1 MADLPVIGIRFALF
15 AALMLFTGLAA
26 FPLYTLRRSERA
38 NRLLAEMLVRL
49 QRWLCGLGLLVST
62 AGIVVLTANMH
73 GIGPSSVAPEM
84 LRTMLVETDVGAVW
98 LVRTAALLVA
108 AIAAWNST
116 RRPRIAAT
124 ILAAAGVAAL
134 STLAWSGHAGATE
147 GLTGTVH
154 RISDAL
160 HMIAAAIWLGAIA
173 AFLILLRP
181 RRHGLP
187 PKRIALAARSLDRFG
202 RVGTICVL
210 VITATGLINAQL
222 ILGLENAGRSIASPY
237 GQLLLIKLLLFGA
250 MLVLAAANRW
260 RLTPALTAASINA
273 DSGRAAA
280 TIRRS
285 IAAEAAAA
293 GTILA
298 LVAWF
303 GTLEP

>member
-26 FPLYTLRRSERA
+26 FPLYTFRRGART
-38 NRLLAEMLVRL
+38 NRLLAAMLVRL
-49 QRWLCGLGLLVST
+49 QRWLCALGLLVST
-62 AGIVVLTANMH
+62 ADIVVLTATMH
-73 GIGPSSVAPEM
+73 GVAPSSVAPGM
-84 LRTMLVETDVGAVW
+84 LRTILVETDVGAAW

-108 AIAAWNST
+108 AIAAWSFT

-181 RRHGLP
+181 RRRGLP
-187 PKRIALAARSLDRFG
+187 VKRIALAARSLDRFG

-250 MLVLAAANRW
+250 MLTLAAANRW
-260 RLTPALTAASINA
+260 RLTPALTAASIDA
-273 DSGRAAA
+273 DSSRAAA
-280 TIRRS
+280 AIRRS

>member
-1 MADLPVIGIRFALF
+1 MTDLLVIGIRFALY
-15 AALMLFTGLAA
+15 AALMLLTGLAA
-26 FPLYTLRRSERA
+26 FPLYTFRRGARE
-38 NRLLAEMLVRL
+38 NRLLAAMFVRF

-62 AGIVVLTANMH
+62 AGLVVLTATMH
-73 GIGPSSVAPEM
+73 GVAPASVAPEM
-84 LRTMLVETDVGAVW
+84 LRTMLVETDVGAAW
-98 LVRTAALLVA
+98 LVRTVALLVA
-108 AIAAWNST
+108 AIAAWSFT
-116 RRPRIAAT
+116 RRRRIAAT
-124 ILAAAGVAAL
+124 MLAVAGVAAL
-134 STLAWSGHAGATE
+134 TTLAWSGHAGATE

-210 VITATGLINAQL
+210 VITATGLVNAQL
-222 ILGLENAGRSIASPY
+222 ILGLENAGRSIASTY

-250 MLVLAAANRW
+250 MLALAAANRW
-260 RLTPALTAASINA
+260 RLTPALTAASIDA
-273 DSGRAAA
+273 DSSRAAA
-280 TIRRS
+280 AIRRS

>member
-1 MADLPVIGIRFALF
+1 MADLPVIGIRFALY
-15 AALMLFTGLAA
+15 AALMLLTGLAA
-26 FPLYTLRRSERA
+26 FPLYTLRGGERG
-38 NRLLAEMLVRL
+38 NRLLAAMLVRV

-73 GIGPSSVAPEM
+73 GVGLSSVEPEM
-84 LRTMLVETDVGAVW
+84 LRIVLVETDLGAAW

-108 AIAAWNST
+108 AIAAWNFA

-124 ILAAAGVAAL
+124 MLAAAGAAAL
-134 STLAWSGHAGATE
+134 ATLTWSGHAGATE
-147 GLTGTVH
+147 GLTGAVH

-187 PKRIALAARSLDRFG
+187 PKRIALAARSLDQFG

-210 VITATGLINAQL
+210 VITATGLVNAQL
-222 ILGLENAGRSIASPY
+222 ILGLENAGQSIASTY
-237 GQLLLIKLLLFGA
+237 GQLLLVKLLLFGA
-250 MLVLAAANRW
+250 MLALAAANRW
-260 RLTPALTAASINA
+260 RLTPALKAASIDA
-273 DSGRAAA
+273 DSSRAAA
-280 TIRRS
+280 AIRRS
-285 IAAEAAAA
+285 IIAEAAAA

>member
-84 LRTMLVETDVGAVW
+84 LRTMLLETDVGAVW

-108 AIAAWNST
+108 AIAAWSST

-187 PKRIALAARSLDRFG
+187 PQRIALAARSLDRFG

-210 VITATGLINAQL
+210 VITATGLVNAQL

-260 RLTPALTAASINA
+260 RLAPALTAASI
-273 DSGRAAA
+273 DTDPGRAAA
-280 TIRRS
+280 AIRRS

>member
-38 NRLLAEMLVRL
+38 NRLLAAMLVRL

-62 AGIVVLTANMH
+62 AGIVVLTATMH
-73 GIGPSSVAPEM
+73 GVAPSSVAPGM
-84 LRTMLVETDVGAVW
+84 LRTILVETDVGAGW

-108 AIAAWNST
+108 AIAAWSFT

-210 VITATGLINAQL
+210 VITATGLVNAQL
-222 ILGLENAGRSIASPY
+222 ILGLENAGRSIASTY

-250 MLVLAAANRW
+250 MLALAAANRW
-260 RLTPALTAASINA
+260 RLTPALTAASIDA
-273 DSGRAAA
+273 DSSRAAA
-280 TIRRS
+280 AIRRS

>member
-108 AIAAWNST
+108 AIAAWSST

-210 VITATGLINAQL
+210 VITATGLVNAQL

-250 MLVLAAANRW
+250 MLALAGANRW
-260 RLTPALTAASINA
+260 RLTPALTAASIDA
-273 DSGRAAA
+273 DSSRAAA
-280 TIRRS
+280 AIRRS